1 MKLNKQRHITKIL
14 AFSLTVGGL
23 TACQDDLLY
32 DGSTPA
38 YDSNAVLFETFVG
51 TPVKTTRGGD
61 DPRDLDPLVLD
72 SDGKRLYLHTYV
84 CDNSFDPALAPSAP
98 STRGLQVNDMASFR
112 NVHGNIFGIEVRQTD
127 AFDLIDATTATPLPD
142 TGDTPSEVWKVDWTG
157 GNRVYWPANDGMLSF
172 HAWAPADLTTTGM
185 TSAGLTKTHGA
196 MSFSYTAQKS
206 ADGES
211 DAEVQ
216 KDLLLAITDASKK
229 RPERTDKGLVE
240 LQFTHPL
247 AAVKFAVRD
256 VLEGTVKSITL
267 RNIKSTGDCTYT
279 LNLDQQSGYYIY
291 TRTGKYVWENQS
303 EPTEFRQV
311 FNVDVPDSENEDDI
325 RNNERDEDGDYSIT
339 AHKPEA
345 TFMMIPQEIS
355 ADAEIEVVMT
365 QTVFPGKGDLVF
377 RGKIKDNNVT
387 KWEAGKEYVYTIST
401 SSENWTYVFDVK
413 GSKQKVNENKPK
425 EEPFESYASGIVANY
440 SVTEGAF
447 YEVKSYRYRTNKPS
461 IKEPVKWTGTV
472 QDEKGQDLAYGVNV
486 SDNDAI
492 QALITKYGKSTPGDE
507 DGIQMTYTPEEWFP
521 NHTFTK
527 DTNEDGTKDSFGGDG
542 SVGFTKF
549 DLNFKSQ
556 YIATDYEGDW
566 QMRATSPET
575 GNDRENPIDLS
586 KRNGGL
592 GVRNTAN
599 CYVVNK
605 TGWYAIPLYYGCTVK
620 NGVETDEPYKYNNGV
635 AHAEH
640 GYDALVNF
648 VDYNGKPIKQA
659 KIEGAKDATLVWTDG
674 EDIFSNDEVELR
686 NINGEPFVVFHI
698 KRENLL
704 QANAVVAILDGKV
717 NKKSSTPID
726 QQANII
732 WSWHVWISDYLVNGD
747 LVLGQ
752 HPEAAKNEIKCKSMK
767 DELHGEPLVDSF
779 TAAPR
784 NLGWCD
790 AKNIGYLK
798 RVGKIKFEQDRPRK
812 ESYATSDYTRS
823 LDVEQRGHLITYW
836 IGNNTYYQWGRK
848 DPMVGFSN
856 DLNET
861 KTCFGPLQYDLSDA
875 GVEIGID
882 EAIKHPHLLYIRKNE
897 NSGTWTE
904 PVATSNDWLALKY
917 NYYNLWNNYR
927 GSGDLT
933 RPNDGKNSYNGRDNE
948 GVDGWNEPSQKDS
961 GGNYNNSGTPKH
973 SAPFAYSAVK
983 TVYDPSPAGFV
994 VPPSTFYNYFIS
1006 GRVRGDFSNHGTP
1019 LSSFKGTREQMKDG
1033 DGNSKDKF
1041 YIWNADSGFGS
1052 TLVFTPTG
1060 QRWDKRTHSAGW
1072 PPGGNMNPF
1081 IIYLWSNVNTF
1092 DETAATGNGR
1102 TAFSFA
1108 VGDDGL
1114 KSPEPGPYVMTTHFN
1129 GRKSMARP
1137 VRCIREYSLSI
1148 SGK

>member
-32 DGSTPA
+32 DGSTPS

-51 TPVKTTRGGD
+51 APVKTTRGGD

-157 GNRVYWPANDGMLSF
+157 GNRIYWPANDGMLSF
-172 HAWAPADLTTTGM
+172 HAWAPTDLTTTGM

-447 YEVKSYRYRTNKPS
+447 YEVKSYRYRTNNPS
-461 IKEPVKWTGTV
+461 IQEPVKWTGTV
-472 QDEKGQDLAYGVNV
+472 QYEKGQDLAYGVNV

-527 DTNEDGTKDSFGGDG
+527 DTNEDGTKDTFGGNG

-620 NGVETDEPYKYNNGV
+620 NGVETDEPYRYNNGV

-717 NKKSSTPID
+717 DKKSSTPID

-882 EAIKHPHLLYIRKNE
+882 EAIKHPHLLYIRMNE
-897 NSGTWTE
+897 INGSGKG
-904 PVATSNDWLALKY
+904 SNDWLSEDR

-927 GSGDLT
+927 GSDDYLT
-933 RPNDGKNSYNGRDNE
+933 RHIGDVYDSNNWHEPN
-948 GVDGWNEPSQKDS
+948 QI
-961 GGNYNNSGTPKH
+961 GTPIQN
-973 SAPFAYSAVK
+973 PDFAYSAVK
-983 TVYDPSPAGFV
+983 TVYDPSPAGYV
-994 VPPSTFYNYFIS
+994 VPPTTFFNVFVS
-1006 GRVRGDFSNHGTP
+1006 GRTYADYSNYGVTIDKFNGE
-1019 LSSFKGTREQMKDG
+1019 LEQMKDANG
-1033 DGNSKDKF
+1033 AAKAKF
-1041 YIWNADSGFGS
+1041 YVWKANSLSG
-1052 TLVFTPTG
+1052 TPLLFTPTG
-1060 QRWDKRTHSAGW
+1060 QRWDKSNLRPNNGGIYIWS
-1072 PPGGNMNPF
+1072 PGYNMNPH
-1081 IIYLWSNVNTF
+1081 IIYLWTNSGNLSEADKAV
-1092 DETAATGNGR
+1092 NGR
-1102 TAFSFA
+1102 AAFSF
-1108 VGDDGL
+1108 VLGDDGHH
-1114 KSPEPGPYVMTTHFN
+1114 PNCTHNGWGTCPGPYVMTTHFN

-1137 VRCIREYSLSI
+1137 VRCIREYSLST